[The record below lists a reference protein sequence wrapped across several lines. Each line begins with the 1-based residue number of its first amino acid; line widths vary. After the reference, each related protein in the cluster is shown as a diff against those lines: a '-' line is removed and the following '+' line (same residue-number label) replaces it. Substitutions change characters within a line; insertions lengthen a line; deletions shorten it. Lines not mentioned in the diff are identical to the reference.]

1 MYVEGIGDITGCN
14 SKNIFVNGGG
24 IVPATVSTLQHI
36 YDTAAGECSFYRRLH
51 DEIFEMYQKRY
62 KEVTEK
68 YHYISDEDIQEAREA
83 GKNWLYLQWEK
94 DGNNAECSR
103 QYYRM
108 YGLSDVSIYALEQKV
123 AVTKI
128 FYAAKSAL
136 EAARREG

>member
-1 MYVEGIGDITGCN
+1 MYVEGIGDVTGCN

-51 DEIFEMYQKRY
+51 DE
-62 KEVTEK
+62 K
-68 YHYISDEDIQEAREA
+68 YHYISDEDIQEAREV
-83 GKNWLYLQWEK
+83 GKNWLYLQWKK

-108 YGLSDVSIYALEQKV
+108 YGLSDVSIYALEQKI

-136 EAARREG
+136 EAAKREG